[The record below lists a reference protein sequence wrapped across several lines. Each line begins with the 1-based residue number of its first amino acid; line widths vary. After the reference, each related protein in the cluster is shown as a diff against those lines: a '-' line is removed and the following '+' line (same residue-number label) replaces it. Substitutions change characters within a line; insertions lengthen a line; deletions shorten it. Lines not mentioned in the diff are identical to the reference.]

1 MGLTLSAFA
10 DEIDPDIQIQMDV
23 LEQYGINQI
32 DIRSI
37 GGKPISEHSL
47 HEAEEI
53 KKKLEARHFRVTA
66 LGSVIGYIPISDDF
80 EGQISLLKHTL
91 DIAGILG
98 TNRIRMFSFILP
110 SGDDPAL
117 YRDEVLARWRHFVS
131 VAEDRGALLMHQNEP
146 CTYGDTVGRCL
157 DLMKSLDS
165 PWVSLVFDPA
175 NFVLSGQSV
184 KPAWEKLRE
193 YVSELNI
200 KDADWSDHHIEPAGM
215 GDGDLADILADCVQ
229 SDFSGKLTIA
239 PQLSHSPCMD
249 KLDFGQDTAALPEGG
264 SQKFDIAVTAL
275 INLLTELSF
284 EPHKDPFKTGNP
296 V

>member
-37 GGKPISEHSL
+37 GGKPITEHSL
-47 HEAEEI
+47 HEVEEI
-53 KKKLEARHFRVTA
+53 KKKLQARHFRVAA
-66 LGSVIGYIPISDDF
+66 LGSAIGYIPISDDF

-91 DIAGILG
+91 DIAGILE

-110 SGDDPAL
+110 SGEDPAR
-117 YRDEVLARWRHFVS
+117 YRDEVLTRWRRFVEI
-131 VAEDRGALLMHQNEP
+131 AEDADALLTHQNEP
-146 CTYGDTVGRCL
+146 CTYGDTAERCL
-157 DLMKSLDS
+157 DLIRALDS
-165 PWVSLVFDPA
+165 SRVSLVFDPA
-175 NFVLSGQSV
+175 NFVLSGQAV
-184 KPAWEKLRE
+184 KPAWETLRK
-193 YVSELNI
+193 YVSEMNI
-200 KDADWSDHHIEPAGM
+200 KDADWGDHQIEPAGM

-229 SDFSGKLTIA
+229 SDFSGILTIA
-239 PQLSHSPCMD
+239 PQLPHSPCMD

-275 INLLTELSF
+275 INLLNELSF
-284 EPHKDPFKTGNP
+284 EPHKDPFKTGTR